1 MKYRIM
7 TGDTVLYEDLTLDDW
22 CDRMMDLAQQYYLT
36 GFPKPEDLHTET
48 TEN

>member
-7 TGDTVLYEDLTLDDW
+7 CGDQALYEDLTLDDW
-22 CDRMMDLAQQYYLT
+22 CDRMQDLADQYYQT

-48 TEN
+48 TEI